1 MSCLCEKLKPN
12 GSEWSQICIGQLWV
26 FEGLRQAEVEAVV
39 RGALRQRY
47 QAGQSVFMQG
57 DTAKQISLIKAG
69 RVKLSKLLEDGT
81 ELTLDIRK
89 PGDFLGEYIF
99 NDDFNY
105 PVSAWSMEETVVC
118 SFTKDRFE
126 KLVLEYP
133 NIGLQ
138 VIKNLSGRIAQLT
151 DRVGAMSQ
159 THLEERLYSVLL
171 NVAREHGEKKEE
183 GYVIQFPLTHE
194 DLGFLIGAHRVS
206 ITRVMKRLKDSGKIL
221 QMGRKLVLPLEAMT

>member
-1 MSCLCEKLKPN
+1 MSCLCEKLKPKD
-12 GSEWSQICIGQLWV
+12 GEWSQICIGQLWV

-47 QAGQSVFMQG
+47 QVGQSVFMQG

-69 RVKLSKLLEDGT
+69 RVKLSKLLE
-81 ELTLDIRK
+81 
-89 PGDFLGEYIF
+89 
-99 NDDFNY
+99 
-105 PVSAWSMEETVVC
+105 
-118 SFTKDRFE
+118 
-126 KLVLEYP
+126 
-133 NIGLQ
+133 
-138 VIKNLSGRIAQLT
+138 
-151 DRVGAMSQ
+151 
-159 THLEERLYSVLL
+159 ERLYRVLL

-221 QMGRKLVLPLEAMT
+221 QMGRKLVLPLQAMT

>member
-1 MSCLCEKLKPN
+1 MSCLCEKLKPK

-26 FEGLRQAEVEAVV
+26 FDGLRQAEVEAVV
-39 RGALRQRY
+39 REALRQKY

-99 NDDFNY
+99 ND
-105 PVSAWSMEETVVC
+105 
-118 SFTKDRFE
+118 
-126 KLVLEYP
+126 P

-221 QMGRKLVLPLEAMT
+221 QAGRKLVLPLEAVT